1 MYIYK
6 FISHLSQN
14 VWVRVNIHVQI
25 ELVYVEFFLFIVDTP
40 IKGYVDVFKLKNL
53 IKNWTVCHSY
63 SHD

>member
-53 IKNWTVCHSY
+53 IKN
-63 SHD
+63 